1 MRSTHGHPAHT
12 PDLRSGL
19 CWGARTDEDSRNRCA
34 AYLRREIAWAGLN
47 ANARLKLERAEF
59 VGWDARTANER
70 RAQQARR
77 SNARR
82 ARCEWAS
89 AGFEHAGAMYGSGCP
104 PWQRDAGRSV

>member
-1 MRSTHGHPAHT
+1 MY
-12 PDLRSGL
+12 LKECICVGL
-19 CWGARTDEDSRNRCA
+19 YDDHMNRPGT
-34 AYLRREIAWAGLN
+34 RVISI
-47 ANARLKLERAEF
+47 EF